1 MTTQRAFRGHYRAD
15 DRAARCW
22 WGCRARAG
30 CVGICRGRSHGR
42 RERGRDGAEGRS
54 RTPPIG
60 AMASIS
66 GTRWVTSFR
75 FAPVGIAA
83 IGVPLAS
90 MAMGCFGRGRARP
103 VGFGPVFR
111 PPQPHESTMSR
122 RSRGRESRC
131 SRLHAVSPAALR
143 AVDPTRQF
151 AANRATCANNLHLCR
166 IPFRTASRANECPSS
181 AQIGC
186 PSKPRGPLPACGRD
200 T

>member
-1 MTTQRAFRGHYRAD
+1 MTAPRDAGGDVALVRDASVFAVVVATAGVDAGGTARRASTHAADRRDGLDQRNPLGNVVTI
-15 DRAARCW
+15 
-22 WGCRARAG
+22 RAG
-30 CVGICRGRSHGR
+30 RDCCDRRSVGV
-42 RERGRDGAEGRS
+42 DGDVVLR
-54 RTPPIG
+54 P
-60 AMASIS
+60 
-66 GTRWVTSFR
+66 
-75 FAPVGIAA
+75 
-83 IGVPLAS
+83 
-90 MAMGCFGRGRARP
+90 GRARL

-122 RSRGRESRC
+122 RPRGRSRS

-143 AVDPTRQF
+143 AVDPTRRF